1 MNTDPRKPSG
11 GRYPSPD
18 VILDRLGSLRN
29 QETWADAVI
38 PTLAIR
44 LVLMAFAVVALVV
57 FRPEALGP
65 DAWLNLWNRWDAP
78 HFLEIARYG
87 YLPPADPAR
96 IVLFPLYP
104 ALIAA
109 GSLVMAPLGSAM
121 VVSLF
126 AGLVAAAGLHR
137 LVRLD
142 QSRPAARAAVLAM
155 AIFPTAFAFVA
166 PYSESLFA
174 ALTIWSFVRAR
185 EGHWRSAG
193 ILGALAAFTRI
204 QGLFII
210 PALAVEFWLARR
222 RVDRSAFWVLF
233 VGTGFLGYLAVNSLV
248 FGDPLYFLGV
258 QRDTFKVINVPPWVM
273 LQGLWGN
280 LLTARMGESLVT
292 VYIAPLVAFAILLAT
307 CVWSVVSRRSRPS
320 YAVYAGLSLVAF
332 ASLSW
337 PISVPRYLLGVF
349 PIFLAMG
356 VTLHRPVGP
365 AIALGSTLLL
375 GLFTTL
381 FAIGHW
387 AF

>member
-1 MNTDPRKPSG
+1 M
-11 GRYPSPD
+11 
-18 VILDRLGSLRN
+18 ILDRLGSLRN
-29 QETWADAVI
+29 QETWDDAVV

-44 LVLMAFAVVALVV
+44 LALMAFAVLGVVA
-57 FRPEALGP
+57 FRPDILP
-65 DAWLNLWNRWDAP
+65 SDPWLQLWNRWDAP
-78 HFLEIARYG
+78 HFLEIAQFG
-87 YLPPADPAR
+87 YMPPADPAR

-104 ALIAA
+104 ILIAA
-109 GSLVMAPLGSAM
+109 GAVVMAPLSSAM
-121 VVSLF
+121 LVSLV
-126 AGLVAAAGLHR
+126 AGLAAAAGLHR

-185 EGHWRSAG
+185 EGNWRAAG
-193 ILGALAAFTRI
+193 VLGALAAFTRI

-210 PALAVEFWLARR
+210 PALAIEYWLGRR
-222 RVDRSAFWVLF
+222 RLERDAFWVAF
-233 VGTGFLGYLAVNSLV
+233 AGVGFLAYLAVNSLV

-258 QRDTFKVINVPPWVM
+258 QRDTFRVINVLPWVM
-273 LQGLWGN
+273 LQDLWGN
-280 LLTARMGESLVT
+280 LFAARSGESLLT
-292 VYIAPLVAFAILLAT
+292 VYLAPLVAFAILLAT
-307 CVWSVVSRRSRPS
+307 CAWAIVSRRSRPS
-320 YAVYAGLSLVAF
+320 YAVYATLSLVAF

-356 VTLHRPVGP
+356 GTLRRPVGP
-365 AIALGSTLLL
+365 AIAVGSTLLL

>member
-1 MNTDPRKPSG
+1 M
-11 GRYPSPD
+11 
-18 VILDRLGSLRN
+18 ILDRIGSLRN

-44 LVLMAFAVVALVV
+44 LVLIGFAVLAVVV
-57 FRPEALGP
+57 FRPEILP
-65 DAWLNLWNRWDAP
+65 PEPWLNLWNRWDAP
-78 HFLEIARYG
+78 HFLEIAKLG
-87 YLPPADPAR
+87 YWQPADPAR

-104 ALIAA
+104 MLIAA
-109 GSLVMAPLGSAM
+109 GGVVMPLLSSAM
-121 VVSLF
+121 LVSF
-126 AGLVAAAGLHR
+126 VAGLAAAAGLHR
-137 LVRLD
+137 LIRLD

-193 ILGALAAFTRI
+193 IFGALAAFTRI

-222 RVDRSAFWVLF
+222 RIDRSAFWVLF
-233 VGTGFLGYLAVNSLV
+233 IGTGFLGYLAVNSLV

-258 QRDTFKVINVPPWVM
+258 QRDTFRVVNVLPWVM
-273 LQGLWGN
+273 LQDLWSN
-280 LLTARMGESLVT
+280 LLAARSGESLVT

-307 CVWSVVSRRSRPS
+307 CVWSVISRRSRPS
-320 YAVYAGLSLVAF
+320 YAVYAVLSLVAF

-356 VTLHRPVGP
+356 VTLQRPVGP

>member
-1 MNTDPRKPSG
+1 
-11 GRYPSPD
+11 
-18 VILDRLGSLRN
+18 VILDRIATVRN
-29 QETWADAVI
+29 QQAWTDAVI

-44 LVLMAFAVVALVV
+44 LVLMAFAVLAVVV
-57 FRPEALGP
+57 FRPDILGP

-78 HFLEIARYG
+78 HFLEIAKYG

-109 GSLVMAPLGSAM
+109 GSVVLAPLASAM
-121 VVSLF
+121 LVSLF
-126 AGLVAAAGLHR
+126 AGLAAAAGLHR

-185 EGHWRSAG
+185 EGDWRGAG

-210 PALAVEFWLARR
+210 PALAIEYLLARR
-222 RVDRSAFWVLF
+222 RIDRSAFWVGF
-233 VGTGFLGYLAVNSLV
+233 VGVGFLGYLAVNLIA

-258 QRDTFKVINVPPWVM
+258 QRDTFKVVNVPPWVM
-273 LQGLWGN
+273 LGDLWN
-280 LLTARMGESLVT
+280 NIWAARSGESLVT
-292 VYIAPLVAFAILLAT
+292 VYLAPLAAFAILTAT
-307 CVWSVVSRRSRPS
+307 CVWAVVSRRSRPS
-320 YAVYAGLSLVAF
+320 YAVYALLSLIAF

-356 VTLHRPVGP
+356 IALQRPIGP
-365 AIALGSTLLL
+365 AIAVASTLLL
-375 GLFTTL
+375 GLFTAL